1 MDAAVSVA
9 EEAAEVVE
17 DSGVEEAVADGEGS
31 EVEGA
36 VADGEDVVRHEVVD
50 SGTRSERELLQIRK
64 SPLIRTNEQSRR

>member
-9 EEAAEVVE
+9 EEAAEVVV
-17 DSGVEEAVADGEGS
+17 DLGVEEAVADGEGS

-36 VADGEDVVRHEVVD
+36 VADGEDVVRREVVD